1 MKRGRKTHAIVTR
14 KRILGVEVLA
24 LEIELVPYLG
34 EDETPGFVNNI
45 ERVHGHD
52 RIWNKQRLIHLNSSS
67 STT

>member
-52 RIWNKQRLIHLNSSS
+52 RI
-67 STT
+67 